1 MTTTP
6 PGWYDDGHGA
16 MRWWDGSQWTEH
28 VAQPDPEPSADA
40 PTEAE
45 IVAASEASAASE
57 GYVATGAPAQAGA
70 QPVTDAAPDASPAQ
84 PGYPAQS
91 GDPAA
96 YPAQPG
102 ESAAYPAQPGY
113 PAQAGDPAAYPPHP
127 GDPGAYLAA
136 HPGYG
141 TPGYPGAAP
150 AGGFAAA
157 TEPRRGSKLWIL
169 WLVLGL
175 VLLGIVIAA
184 AVLIPILLMSAAT
197 SGTAGGSDDERAA
210 VAAVELYD
218 EAWQDADCDAFEAS
232 TTEDFR
238 ASTGI
243 GDCDSFEAEAE
254 LFDESVEDYEV
265 RVDDIASEQGTVTV
279 TTTETYLTVLDD
291 AGEPLETPEPMSV
304 AFTYTVVAVDGEWAI
319 DAID

>member
-16 MRWWDGSQWTEH
+16 MRWWDGSHWTEH

-45 IVAASEASAASE
+45 IVAA
-57 GYVATGAPAQAGA
+57 
-70 QPVTDAAPDASPAQ
+70 
-84 PGYPAQS
+84 YPAQS
-91 GDPAA
+91 ADPA
-96 YPAQPG
+96 G
-102 ESAAYPAQPGY
+102 
-113 PAQAGDPAAYPPHP
+113 AYPPHP
-127 GDPGAYLAA
+127 GDPAGAYPPHPGDPAAYMAA

-141 TPGYPGAAP
+141 AAGYPG
-150 AGGFAAA
+150 GGFAAA
-157 TEPRRGSKLWIL
+157 TEPRRTSKLWIL

-197 SGTAGGSDDERAA
+197 SGAGGAAGSDDERAA

-218 EAWQDADCDAFEAS
+218 DAWQDADCEAFEAS
-232 TTEDFR
+232 TTDDFR

-243 GDCDSFEAEAE
+243 GDCESFVAEAE
-254 LFDESVEDYEV
+254 LFVESVEDYEV
-265 RVDDIASEQGTVTV
+265 RVDDVASEQGTITV

-291 AGEPLETPEPMSV
+291 TGEPLETPEPMSAV
-304 AFTYTVVAVDGEWAI
+304 YTYTVVAVEGEWAI
-319 DAID
+319 DAIG

>member
-16 MRWWDGSQWTEH
+16 MRWWDGAQWTEH

-45 IVAASEASAASE
+45 IVAASVREDE
-57 GYVATGAPAQAGA
+57 
-70 QPVTDAAPDASPAQ
+70 TDAAAGASPAQ
-84 PGYPAQS
+84 PGS
-91 GDPAA
+91 
-96 YPAQPG
+96 
-102 ESAAYPAQPGY
+102 
-113 PAQAGDPAAYPPHP
+113 PAQAGAYAAQPVDQVGFPPHP
-127 GDPGAYLAA
+127 GDPAAYLAA

-141 TPGYPGAAP
+141 APGYPG
-150 AGGFAAA
+150 GGFTAA
-157 TEPRRGSKLWIL
+157 TEPTRSSKLWIV

-184 AVLIPILLMSAAT
+184 AVLIPILLMNAAT
-197 SGTAGGSDDERAA
+197 SGAGGAAGSEAERAA

-232 TTEDFR
+232 TTDEFR
-238 ASTGI
+238 ASSGI
-243 GDCDSFEAEAE
+243 GDCDSFVTEAE
-254 LFDESVEDYEV
+254 LFDDSVEEYEV
-265 RVDDIASEQGTVTV
+265 RVDDVVSEQGAITV

-291 AGEPLETPEPMSV
+291 TGEPLETPEPMSV
-304 AFTYTVVAVDGEWAI
+304 VYTYTVVTVDGEWAI
-319 DAID
+319 DAIE

>member
-28 VAQPDPEPSADA
+28 VAQPDPEPSPDA

-45 IVAASEASAASE
+45 IVAASEAAATADHQT
-57 GYVATGAPAQAGA
+57 YAATGAPAQPA
-70 QPVTDAAPDASPAQ
+70 TDAAPAAQPAYPTQPGFPAQ
-84 PGYPAQS
+84 PGYAAQP
-91 GDPAA
+91 GFA
-96 YPAQPG
+96 AQPG
-102 ESAAYPAQPGY
+102 EA
-113 PAQAGDPAAYPPHP
+113 AAYPPHP
-127 GDPGAYLAA
+127 GDPAAYLAA
-136 HPGYG
+136 HPGHE
-141 TPGYPGAAP
+141 TPGYPGGAAP

-157 TEPRRGSKLWIL
+157 TEPRRSSKLWIL

-175 VLLGIVIAA
+175 VLLGVVIAA
-184 AVLIPILLMSAAT
+184 AVLIPILLLSAAT
-197 SGTAGGSDDERAA
+197 SGAAGGSDDERSA

-218 EAWQDADCDAFEAS
+218 EAWQDADCDAFETS
-232 TTEDFR
+232 TTEEFR
-238 ASTGI
+238 ASSGI
-243 GDCDSFEAEAE
+243 GDCASFEAEAE
-254 LFDESVEDYEV
+254 LFDDSVEDYEV
-265 RVDDIASEQGTVTV
+265 RVDDVASEQDTITV

-304 AFTYTVVAVDGEWAI
+304 TFTYTVIAVDGEWAI